1 MEVCRVYWWEHESKT
16 PKVSSAKIHRA
27 LKIKLKDGVSAPHSF
42 DDYDISLTELE
53 GCKPEI
59 IDLM

>member
-1 MEVCRVYWWEHESKT
+1 MEVCRVYWWEHDCKT

-27 LKIKLKDGVSAPHSF
+27 LKIEPKDGVSAPRSF
-42 DDYDISLTELE
+42 DDYEITLAEID
-53 GCKPEI
+53 GVRPEI

>member
-1 MEVCRVYWWEHESKT
+1 MEVCRVYWWEHDCKT

-27 LKIKLKDGVSAPHSF
+27 LHITLKDGVSAPHSF
-42 DDYDISLTELE
+42 GDYNITLAEIE